1 MGTLDVHAIVDN
13 ARFGRFHWMVMLWC
27 ALLLIFDGYD
37 LFIYGVVLTVIMR
50 EWGDATTGRG
60 AGQLCLVR
68 HDVRGT
74 GVRQLCCQ
82 HHAARVYRG
91 VACSGLSAA

>member
-50 EWGDATTGRG
+50 EWGGR
-60 AGQLCLVR
+60 
-68 HDVRGT
+68 H
-74 GVRQLCCQ
+74 
-82 HHAARVYRG
+82 YRPG
-91 VACSGLSAA
+91 RWAVMPCSA